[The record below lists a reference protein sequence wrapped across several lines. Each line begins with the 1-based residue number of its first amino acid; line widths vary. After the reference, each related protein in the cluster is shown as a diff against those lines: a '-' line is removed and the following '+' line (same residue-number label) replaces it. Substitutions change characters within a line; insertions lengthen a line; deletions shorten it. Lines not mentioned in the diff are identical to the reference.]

1 MSKGMAS
8 KKLQKTPEQLKQ
20 ESKRKSQLFNRYML
34 FRYSLAVFFFANLYW
49 LLVQLFQPSLYL
61 ILPSLMLIAII
72 IATAE
77 QFKLYSAEESRLT
90 KTEFVLRA
98 QAILQGLIVVLVI
111 LGHISTLFP
120 TFSNHISAKL
130 FVIALQLLGL
140 ALVVLN
146 IKRLEQVRQNTDKYY
161 LRFQIIR
168 KYL

>member
-1 MSKGMAS
+1 
-8 KKLQKTPEQLKQ
+8 
-20 ESKRKSQLFNRYML
+20 ML

-120 TFSNHISAKL
+120 TFQTIH
-130 FVIALQLLGL
+130 LLNSLLL
-140 ALVVLN
+140 ACSC
-146 IKRLEQVRQNTDKYY
+146 
-161 LRFQIIR
+161 
-168 KYL
+168 

>member
-49 LLVQLFQPSLYL
+49 LLVQLFKPSLYL

-77 QFKLYSAEESRLT
+77 QFKLYSAEEPRLT

-111 LGHISTLFP
+111 LGQISTLFP
-120 TFSNHISAKL
+120 TFTNHPAAKTL
-130 FVIALQLLGL
+130 VIGLQVLGL
-140 ALVVLN
+140 SLVGLN
-146 IKRLEQVRQNTDKYY
+146 LKRAEQVKHNVDKHY
-161 LRFQIIR
+161 LRFQTIE